1 MEVVTAAEMRAIDRE
16 AIEVL
21 GIPGP
26 VLMENAGRSVVE
38 HLKRRFDDLET
49 RQVVI
54 LCGKGNNGGDGFV
67 VSRWLNGMGV
77 PTKTILLGSK
87 DEVKGDAKLNL
98 EILSGLGIPVDT
110 APDQAVFRR
119 FADVLFSCDIIVDAM
134 LGTGLTQGASG
145 IIAEVIEMVN
155 SVPAYV
161 VSVDTPSGLSSD
173 TPEILGNVVRAA
185 ATITFGLPKVG
196 QLLYPGAEFV
206 GELVVADIG
215 IPPEIVARSDVKT
228 FRMDPDEL
236 DLRIFL
242 RSPDAHKGTFGHV
255 LIVGG
260 STGKTGAV
268 ALASAAAMRAGA
280 GLCTAAIPASLN
292 EIMEVKITEAMTVPL
307 PEDHPGAI
315 SDAAVDLVLRA
326 IEELRISAVAVGPG
340 LGTAPETVEFVR
352 ELLPRIGD
360 VPIVLDADGIN
371 ALAGSASLLDKLE
384 SPIILTPHP
393 KEFSRVS
400 GVAMPEISKDRLG
413 TARKFAE
420 STGAFVV
427 LKGAR
432 TIVTAPDG
440 TAFINMTGNPGMASG
455 GTGDVL
461 TGLIAAFA
469 AQGAAPLEAAKLGV
483 YLHGLAGD
491 IAARTVG
498 EASLVASDLLDFLP
512 EAIAET
518 VT

>member
-1 MEVVTAAEMRAIDRE
+1 MEVATAAEMRAIDRE

-38 HLKRRFDDLET
+38 HLKRRFDDLGT

-67 VSRWLNGMGV
+67 VSRRLNGMGV
-77 PTKTILLGSK
+77 PTKTILLGST
-87 DEVKGDAKLNL
+87 DDVKGDAKLNL
-98 EILSGLGIPVDT
+98 DVLSGLGVPVDT
-110 APDQAVFRR
+110 AAEEEVFRR

-134 LGTGLTQGASG
+134 LGTGLKRGAAG
-145 IIAEVIEMVN
+145 IIGEVIEMVN

-215 IPPEIVARSDVKT
+215 IPPEIVSRSDLKT
-228 FRMDPDEL
+228 FRMDSDEL
-236 DLRIFL
+236 ELRVFL
-242 RSPDAHKGTFGHV
+242 RRPDSHKGTFGHV
-255 LIVGG
+255 LVIGG

-268 ALASAAAMRAGA
+268 ALASSAAMRAGA
-280 GLCTAAIPASLN
+280 GLCTVAIPASLN
-292 EIMEVKITEAMTVPL
+292 DIMEVKTTEAMTVPL
-307 PEDHPGAI
+307 AEAGPGAI
-315 SDAAVDLVLRA
+315 SAAAVDSVLRV
-326 IEELRISAVAVGPG
+326 IDELRIDAVAIGPG
-340 LGTAPETVEFVR
+340 LGTAPETAKFVLD
-352 ELLPRIGD
+352 LLPRIDGI
-360 VPIVLDADGIN
+360 PIVLDADGIN

-384 SPIILTPHP
+384 SPVILTPHP

-400 GVAMPEISKDRLG
+400 GVAMPEILRDRLES
-413 TARKFAE
+413 ARKFAG
-420 STGAFVV
+420 STGVFVV

-432 TIVTAPDG
+432 TVVTAPDG

-469 AQGAAPLEAAKLGV
+469 GQGVPPLEAAKLGA
-483 YLHGLAGD
+483 YMHGLAGD

-498 EASLVASDLLDFLP
+498 EVGLVASDLLDFLP